1 MIETHIRPA
10 FQKICIDPLARQFAK
25 HTQPNTITLCSLV
38 IGLFAALCIALD
50 WPITAVIF
58 MLLSGYCDIL
68 DGSIARLK
76 NQSSD
81 IGTVLDIMSDRTVE
95 VAIILCFAFRA
106 PDYAII
112 YLLMMGVTLLCVS
125 SFLVVGIF
133 STNTSNKSFYYSP
146 GLMERAEAFIFFIV
160 IILIPSWQLWVAI
173 VYIILVLWT
182 AGFRLFE
189 FHKNIKR
196 NSE

>member
-1 MIETHIRPA
+1 MIETHIRPI
-10 FQKICIDPLARQFAK
+10 FQKICIDPIAKQFAK
-25 HTQPNTITLCSLV
+25 HTQPNTITLCSLL

-50 WPITAVIF
+50 WRITAVIF
-58 MLLSGYCDIL
+58 MLLSGYCDVL
-68 DGSIARLK
+68 DGTVARLN

-81 IGTVLDIMSDRTVE
+81 IGTLLDIMSDRTVE

-106 PDYAII
+106 PDYAIL

-160 IILIPSWQLWVAI
+160 IILIPSWQLWVAL

-196 NSE
+196 NSK